1 MHEFK
6 FEKALYKT
14 SELIKIV
21 SISKATF
28 YRFVS
33 GWISKGNDPALMGK
47 VLILNNPKS
56 KRPIVYWN
64 AKKFLEWLYKYK
76 ANQNVQYNHQQ
87 TEKNIAVAVI
97 KGAKKYGN
105 E

>member
-1 MHEFK
+1 MVNKKGRRQEQELNTTAGVRFYGPIFK
-6 FEKALYKT
+6 KF
-14 SELIKIV
+14 S
-21 SISKATF
+21 
-28 YRFVS
+28 
-33 GWISKGNDPALMGK
+33 M
-47 VLILNNPKS
+47 NNPKS

>member
-1 MHEFK
+1 
-6 FEKALYKT
+6 
-14 SELIKIV
+14 
-21 SISKATF
+21 
-28 YRFVS
+28 
-33 GWISKGNDPALMGK
+33 MGK

-64 AKKFLEWLYKYK
+64 AKIFLEWLFKYK
-76 ANQNVQYNHQQ
+76 ANQDVQYNHQQ
-87 TEKNIAVAVI
+87 TEKNIALAVI

>member
-1 MHEFK
+1 MDFK
-6 FEKALYKT
+6 FDKPFY
-14 SELIKIV
+14 SERELLKIIPIKR
-21 SISKATF
+21 STF
-28 YRFVS
+28 YS
-33 GWISKGNDPALMGK
+33 WQSEWLAKGKDPKEMGK
-47 VLILNNPKS
+47 LLLKLNSKS

>member
-28 YRFVS
+28 YRFVNS
-33 GWISKGNDPALMGK
+33 WIAKGNDPALILMAHSCYGMAQSSWTGYTNINLMPLQD
-47 VLILNNPKS
+47 LIMNIEIN
-56 KRPIVYWN
+56 KRHN
-64 AKKFLEWLYKYK
+64 
-76 ANQNVQYNHQQ
+76 
-87 TEKNIAVAVI
+87 
-97 KGAKKYGN
+97 
-105 E
+105 

>member
-28 YRFVS
+28 YRFVNS
-33 GWISKGNDPALMGK
+33 WIAKGNDPALMGK
-47 VLILNNPKS
+47 VKLNGSLVLWNGPVFLDWVYKYQSNASARFDYEHRDKQEAQLILS
-56 KRPIVYWN
+56 KINGNR
-64 AKKFLEWLYKYK
+64 
-76 ANQNVQYNHQQ
+76 Q
-87 TEKNIAVAVI
+87 TDI
-97 KGAKKYGN
+97 
-105 E
+105 

>member
-28 YRFVS
+28 YRFVNS
-33 GWISKGNDPALMGK
+33 WIAKGNDPALMCNVKLNGSL
-47 VLILNNPKS
+47 VL
-56 KRPIVYWN
+56 WN
-64 AKKFLEWLYKYK
+64 GPVFLDWLYKYQSNASARFDYEHRDK
-76 ANQNVQYNHQQ
+76 QEAQLILSKINGNRQ
-87 TEKNIAVAVI
+87 TDI
-97 KGAKKYGN
+97 
-105 E
+105 

>member
-28 YRFVS
+28 YRFVNS
-33 GWISKGNDPALMGK
+33 WIAKGNDPALMGK
-47 VLILNNPKS
+47 VKLNGSIN
-56 KRPIVYWN
+56 
-64 AKKFLEWLYKYK
+64 WL
-76 ANQNVQYNHQQ
+76 Q
-87 TEKNIAVAVI
+87 
-97 KGAKKYGN
+97 
-105 E
+105 